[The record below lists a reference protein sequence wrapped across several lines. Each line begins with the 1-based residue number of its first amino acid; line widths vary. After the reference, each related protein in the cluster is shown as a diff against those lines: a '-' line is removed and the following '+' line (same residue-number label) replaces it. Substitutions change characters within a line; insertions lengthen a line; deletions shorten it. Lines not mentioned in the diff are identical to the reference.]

1 MSYERLIQQV
11 FPLSSEASDAEHH
24 NYDNQAATLLTV
36 GPGEHIV
43 TALNTMIEGVH
54 FLADYEA
61 TALAYKAVVASY
73 SKLMAVGA
81 KPICFQCNISIPEIK
96 VPWLNAFSAGLR
108 EASSQYGGLLS
119 GVTLVTGKR
128 AIAISAMGKVHYSVE
143 LSTQQA
149 TRAGDLIYVTGT
161 LGDAGL
167 ALQRILQQIPNDD
180 SVSRYLER
188 CLLRPTIPLDFA
200 RALYPQVTSCI
211 DLAAGFTKDL
221 QRILVNTGLGA
232 NIALE
237 NIPLSSQ
244 IQTIIER
251 QAAYQYALNGGDDYQ
266 LCFTIRPEQREVIM
280 RVAEH
285 YDTVVSCV
293 GTLSDEAGIR
303 VIDAYGEEFTQ
314 KNSDHD
320 HFAAVDFDEEQ
331 SLDDTRD

>member
-1 MSYERLIQQV
+1 MSYERLIQQI
-11 FPLSSEASDAEHH
+11 FPLLSEASDAEYH
-24 NYDNQAATLLTV
+24 NYDSQAATLLTIER
-36 GPGEHIV
+36 GEHVV

-61 TALAYKAVVASY
+61 AALAYKAVVASY

-96 VPWLNAFSAGLR
+96 VPWLKAFSAGLQ
-108 EASSQYGGLLS
+108 EASSQYGGVLS

-128 AIAISAMGKVHYSVE
+128 AIAVSAVGKVHYPVE
-143 LSTQQA
+143 LSAKQEP
-149 TRAGDLIYVTGT
+149 RAGDLIYVTGT

-180 SVSRYLER
+180 SVSRYLEQ
-188 CLLRPTIPLDFA
+188 CLLRPTIPLEFA

-211 DLAAGFTKDL
+211 ELAAGFTQDL
-221 QRILVNTGLGA
+221 QRILGKARLGA

-266 LCFTIRPEQREVIM
+266 LCFTIRAEQREVIA
-280 RVAEH
+280 RVAER
-285 YDTVVSCV
+285 YEISVSCV

-303 VIDAYGEEFTQ
+303 VTDTYGKPFVQ
-314 KNSDHD
+314 KTTDHD
-320 HFAAVDFDEEQ
+320 HFATIDFDEEQ
-331 SLDDTRD
+331 SLEDARD